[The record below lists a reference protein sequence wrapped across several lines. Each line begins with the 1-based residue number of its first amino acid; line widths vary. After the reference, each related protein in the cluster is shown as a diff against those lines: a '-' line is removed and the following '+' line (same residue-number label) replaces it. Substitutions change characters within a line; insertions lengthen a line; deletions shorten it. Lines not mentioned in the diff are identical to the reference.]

1 IGTFRGHAI
10 PGSFLLILGLW
21 WSTKSIL
28 KYVCKKQKQTCY
40 LGSKAL
46 FHRVDLLEGTIV
58 VGMALIG
65 EWTISVSC
73 FLLWGFLHT
82 KKRYNMKL
90 NWNQVTLFVFV
101 RREAF
106 ACSCL
111 CHLNSCPPASLCL
124 LFLIFHRRFFESFI
138 FYNHTHGR
146 EMLDIFVHQLLVL
159 VVLLAG
165 LVAFMEF
172 LLPGNVLLELLRE
185 SLILLQGTWFWQI
198 GFVLYPLS
206 GGPGWDQ
213 TDHDNIMFLTIC
225 FCWHYALSFII
236 LGVNYAFITWLV
248 KSRLKRLCPSE
259 VGLLKNVERELES
272 EEEM

>member
-1 IGTFRGHAI
+1 MGVSLPARNNVIGTFRGHAI

-65 EWTISVSC
+65 
-73 FLLWGFLHT
+73 
-82 KKRYNMKL
+82 
-90 NWNQVTLFVFV
+90 
-101 RREAF
+101 
-106 ACSCL
+106 
-111 CHLNSCPPASLCL
+111 
-124 LFLIFHRRFFESFI
+124 FI